1 MLFVRRLPRVARSSQ
16 PWALGRNPVGIL
28 KTMRGNELTG
38 YEALAWE
45 HCGYHRSA
53 CLRLFSYS
61 PKTAKNQMLH
71 FKPLIIND
79 VTVVTLYNAQLQL
92 PCTRADRV
100 YRQSCWPFYSNENG
114 EEPQ

>member
-1 MLFVRRLPRVARSSQ
+1 MLFVRRLPKVARSSQ

-28 KTMRGNELTG
+28 KTMRGNEMTG

-79 VTVVTLYNAQLQL
+79 VTVGFGMLHSLLHFKSLVFNNVTVVTLYNAHQQL
-92 PCTRADRV
+92 P
-100 YRQSCWPFYSNENG
+100 W
-114 EEPQ
+114 